1 MALSLDEESMINPCE
16 KTFNMQDQLSNF
28 IIEGYNLQKSFE
40 RFNESTAQFAAL
52 LEQVKRERNRAWT
65 SMVVATAS
73 GLMILAML
81 AARL

>member
-40 RFNESTAQFAAL
+40 RLNESTTQFAAL

-65 SMVVATAS
+65 SMIVVTVC
-73 GLMILAML
+73 GLMILSML

>member
-1 MALSLDEESMINPCE
+1 MALSLDEESMINPYE

-28 IIEGYNLQKSFE
+28 VIEGYSLKKSME
-40 RFNESTAQFAAL
+40 RLSDSAAQFSAL

-73 GLMILAML
+73 GLMILALL

>member
-1 MALSLDEESMINPCE
+1 MALSLDEESMINPYE
-16 KTFNMQDQLSNF
+16 KTFYMQDQLSNF

-65 SMVVATAS
+65 SMIVATVS
-73 GLMILAML
+73 GLMILALL

>member
-16 KTFNMQDQLSNF
+16 KTFYMQDQLSNF
-28 IIEGYNLQKSFE
+28 VIEGYSLKKSFE
-40 RFNESTAQFAAL
+40 RFNDSAAQFAAL

-65 SMVVATAS
+65 SMIVVTVC
-73 GLMILAML
+73 GLMILSML